1 MPGSAA
7 RVIPV
12 RGAQKQALEKKWTEK
27 MNKAAHPKARDRYG
41 RYAQTVRSNAR
52 PTADQSE
59 NDLQQ
64 LFRQPQMIFMQPGR
78 VIQIVNYNIRPPHA
92 LIRLLAEKARLYRGM
107 RVPLMIL
114 DLRGQEKKAGNLF
127 RFVDR
132 LADSSGYPAGRIKIV
147 TW

>member
-1 MPGSAA
+1 
-7 RVIPV
+7 
-12 RGAQKQALEKKWTEK
+12 
-27 MNKAAHPKARDRYG
+27 
-41 RYAQTVRSNAR
+41 
-52 PTADQSE
+52 
-59 NDLQQ
+59 
-64 LFRQPQMIFMQPGR
+64 
-78 VIQIVNYNIRPPHA
+78 
-92 LIRLLAEKARLYRGM
+92 M